1 MASTD
6 HLLRENFKKGA
17 LSQVLLIRDTI
28 MGLISRADVSAPR
41 IAPRKRGQFSTGP
54 FDAPADACCGPKNK
68 AEPRVDNK
76 TKLYS
81 QEWQSQQH
89 VHSATIRYNR
99 SPITRYS
106 KQRATQYNRTHAKRV
121 QTTTSITMRSREL
134 VNQGYYRLKSSS
146 NVFSSKF
153 LEQSLKPFLQ
163 GNTDSVQ
170 RWLSFRCVRG
180 FSSRKLSR
188 RQMSALQ
195 KHTFSPVTRRPFT
208 CCDCRTR
215 LRPRAVGTHSSL
227 ACRTTLHPTG
237 GKLS

>member
-1 MASTD
+1 M
-6 HLLRENFKKGA
+6 
-17 LSQVLLIRDTI
+17 
-28 MGLISRADVSAPR
+28 
-41 IAPRKRGQFSTGP
+41 
-54 FDAPADACCGPKNK
+54 
-68 AEPRVDNK
+68 DNK

-81 QEWQSQQH
+81 QVWQSQQH

-99 SPITRYS
+99 SPITRYT
-106 KQRATQYNRTHAKRV
+106 KQRATLYNRTHAKRV
-121 QTTTSITMRSREL
+121 QTTSITMRSCEL
-134 VNQGYYRLKSSS
+134 INQGYYRLKSSS

-153 LEQSLKPFLQ
+153 LEQSLKPSPQ
-163 GNTDSVQ
+163 GNSDSVQ

-215 LRPRAVGTHSSL
+215 LRPRAVDTHSCL
-227 ACRTTLHPTG
+227 ACKTTLHPAG